1 MLHQFRR
8 DMIRRPARIAARP
21 GLAMVQHVDGYGT
34 RTQKL
39 ATYHYVARPQQ
50 FVMGFKLFYD
60 EDTRIPLIVSEDCAR
75 EFPRIA
81 QSEIETLAR
90 HRMQ

>member
-60 EDTRIPLIVSEDCAR
+60 EDVRRMDAAAVRRVRPQVRFVS
-75 EFPRIA
+75 F
-81 QSEIETLAR
+81 Q
-90 HRMQ
+90 